1 MRILTALQL
10 VLALGCLLQFTG
22 CVVNPMT
29 GNRNFT
35 LMSEADEMPKG
46 QSRYRDKQ
54 GI

>member
-10 VLALGCLLQFTG
+10 ILALGCLLQFTG
-22 CVVNPMT
+22 CAANPIT
-29 GNRNFT
+29 GNGNRNF
-35 LMSEADEMPKG
+35 ADEMRKG